1 MTFRIEL
8 LNFRSWCIVCSW
20 YAFQKVTPATS
31 RSAAIAQH
39 RDVVATSGET
49 KWVNT
54 SYSVTP
60 SVSIFGAHVWNNG
73 SQSESDIHV
82 YVCGEGSTYFTKR
95 SLDVTNKM
103 QFKGAGRCLISTMLI
118 S

>member
-8 LNFRSWCIVCSW
+8 LNFRSWCIVRSW

-60 SVSIFGAHVWNNG
+60 SVSVYGAHIWNNG
-73 SQSESDIHV
+73 SLSQTCM
-82 YVCGEGSTYFTKR
+82 YLCGEGSTYFT
-95 SLDVTNKM
+95 
-103 QFKGAGRCLISTMLI
+103 
-118 S
+118 

>member
-8 LNFRSWCIVCSW
+8 LNFRSWCIVRSW

-39 RDVVATSGET
+39 RDVVATSGEA

-60 SVSIFGAHVWNNG
+60 SVSIDGAHVWNNG
-73 SQSESDIHV
+73 SLSQTCM
-82 YVCGEGSTYFTKR
+82 YLCAEGSTYFRKR
-95 SLDVTNKM
+95 SLDVTNRM